1 MLPHLSR
8 RTVVLAAL
16 AALALPSQAR
26 PADDPLAA
34 LLSLIGRRL
43 EIGRIVAQAKWNS
56 GAAIADP
63 EREDRV
69 IAAARAQAMVA
80 GVDPD
85 ALATL
90 LRAQIEASKLL
101 QHQLHAEWRATARA
115 PFADVPDLA
124 TDIRARL
131 DRIGEALP
139 PALAAA
145 LPKLQGN
152 CEDLDRRAEI
162 MLAGFDAPVR
172 AQAIEPLRTRAG
184 CDGHGKPR
192 VP

>member
-1 MLPHLSR
+1 MPHLPR
-8 RTVVLAAL
+8 RTLLQTAL
-16 AALALPSQAR
+16 PALALALPAG
-26 PADDPLAA
+26 AAGDPLATLLA
-34 LLSLIGRRL
+34 LIARRL

-56 GAAIADP
+56 GAPIADP
-63 EREDRV
+63 EREARV
-69 IAAARAQAMVA
+69 VAAARAQAAAA
-80 GVDPD
+80 GIDPD
-85 ALATL
+85 ALSAL

-101 QHQLHAEWRATARA
+101 QQRLHAEWRAAAHA

-131 DRIGEALP
+131 DRLGEALP

-145 LPKLQGN
+145 LPKLPGN
-152 CEDLDRRAEI
+152 CGDLDRRAET

-172 AQAIEPLRTRAG
+172 AQAIEPLRRWAG